1 MQIGII
7 GLGNMGSGMA
17 ANLQAFSASQNQS
30 LWVFDLDAQKVA
42 AQTARGAQAADSVE
56 ALVGKV
62 DVLLTSLPSAVQVNA
77 IAPAVFEH
85 GSQGLT

>member
-30 LWVFDLDAQKVA
+30 LWVFDLDSEKSRHKPLVA
-42 AQTARGAQAADSVE
+42 HRR
-56 ALVGKV
+56 
-62 DVLLTSLPSAVQVNA
+62 LTRSKSWLES
-77 IAPAVFEH
+77 
-85 GSQGLT
+85 